1 MTKEELIEKLKQ
13 VADGT
18 YMRVEFPGEKVTAV
32 GDDQEEQ
39 HMIADDLLL
48 AYINDDEIESAYVD
62 IPKWYA

>member
-1 MTKEELIEKLKQ
+1 MTKEELIVTLKQ

-18 YMRVEFPGEKVTAV
+18 YMRVQWPGEKARAI

-48 AYINDDEIESAYVD
+48 AYINDDEIESVYADV
-62 IPKWYA
+62 PKWYA